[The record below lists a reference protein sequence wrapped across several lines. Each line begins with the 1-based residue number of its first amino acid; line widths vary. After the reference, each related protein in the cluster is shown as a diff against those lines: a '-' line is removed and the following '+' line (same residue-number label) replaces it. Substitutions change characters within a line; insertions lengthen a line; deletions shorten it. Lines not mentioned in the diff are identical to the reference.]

1 MIDSREH
8 SPHPVAVSTF
18 DSEPSEDA
26 PFDLEKLEAKATA
39 GDVEAQYEMGWRH
52 ALGMEVDL
60 DDDIAVEWLDKA
72 AAAGHMLAQNNMGA
86 RYYTGDGVEQ
96 DHKQAYRF
104 FFQAANQGDRK
115 AGKNLD
121 AVARQLT
128 EADLESLRAEMGE
141 ANFES
146 EEN

>member
-1 MIDSREH
+1 MIDSRPYPEH
-8 SPHPVAVSTF
+8 PWLMSAN
-18 DSEPSEDA
+18 DSEFGEDA
-26 PFDLEKLEAKATA
+26 PFDLAATEAKAEA

-60 DDDIAVEWLDKA
+60 DDDIAVEWLEKA

-96 DHKQAYRF
+96 DSKQAYRL

-121 AVARQLT
+121 AVARQLS

-146 EEN
+146 EE

>member
-1 MIDSREH
+1 M
-8 SPHPVAVSTF
+8 
-18 DSEPSEDA
+18 
-26 PFDLEKLEAKATA
+26 
-39 GDVEAQYEMGWRH
+39 
-52 ALGMEVDL
+52 
-60 DDDIAVEWLDKA
+60 
-72 AAAGHMLAQNNMGA
+72 
-86 RYYTGDGVEQ
+86 EQ

-141 ANFES
+141 ANFKS

>member
-1 MIDSREH
+1 MEETEE
-8 SPHPVAVSTF
+8 TF
-18 DSEPSEDA
+18 NLDV
-26 PFDLEKLEAKATA
+26 LEAKAEA

-60 DDDIAVEWLDKA
+60 DDDVAIEWLEKA
-72 AAAGHMLAQNNMGA
+72 AAVGHMLAQNNMGA

-96 DHKQAYRF
+96 NLKKAYRL

-121 AVARQLT
+121 AVARQLSET
-128 EADLESLRAEMGE
+128 DLEALRTEMGGRSSIPVSRLHPE
-141 ANFES
+141 
-146 EEN
+146 

>member
-1 MIDSREH
+1 
-8 SPHPVAVSTF
+8 
-18 DSEPSEDA
+18 
-26 PFDLEKLEAKATA
+26 
-39 GDVEAQYEMGWRH
+39 MGWRH

-60 DDDIAVEWLDKA
+60 DDDIAVEWLEQA

>member
-1 MIDSREH
+1 MIDSRSH

-18 DSEPSEDA
+18 DSEPSEDT

-39 GDVEAQYEMGWRH
+39 GDVEAQYEMGWRL

-60 DDDIAVEWLDKA
+60 DDDIAVEWLEQA

-146 EEN
+146 EES